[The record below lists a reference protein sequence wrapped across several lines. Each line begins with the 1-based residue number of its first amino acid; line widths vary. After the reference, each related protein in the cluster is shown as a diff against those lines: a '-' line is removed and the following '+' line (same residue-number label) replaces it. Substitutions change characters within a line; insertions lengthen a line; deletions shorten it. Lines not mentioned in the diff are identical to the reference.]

1 MALPKLG
8 LIVHNKHF
16 KRNKNSWLGSASLHI
31 LTNYFCPLKWALG
44 EQIVMSK
51 VFIIAAFLLLTLSS
65 NAEATKLIVIEINQ
79 DSIRVDGI
87 TTANLLDKLNSMSSC
102 ERVHLIVDKNL
113 EPEKVVNT
121 MDIVK
126 SANCANISTQSV

>member
-1 MALPKLG
+1 
-8 LIVHNKHF
+8 
-16 KRNKNSWLGSASLHI
+16 
-31 LTNYFCPLKWALG
+31 
-44 EQIVMSK
+44 MSK

>member
-1 MALPKLG
+1 
-8 LIVHNKHF
+8 
-16 KRNKNSWLGSASLHI
+16 
-31 LTNYFCPLKWALG
+31 
-44 EQIVMSK
+44 MSK

-79 DSIRVDGI
+79 DSIKVDGI
-87 TTANLLDKLNSMSSC
+87 TTANLLDKLNSMGSC

-113 EPEKVVNT
+113 EPEKIVNT

-126 SANCANISTQSV
+126 SANCANISIQSV